1 MRYASAQCPYRL
13 RRAPQHAVH
22 SLLGRPVLHL
32 GPGSA
37 RRESTCLAQIATTD
51 SVDLHHSNTVV
62 NTGYYGKG
70 EMDETP
76 GGSTTPVSVSPV
88 AS

>member
-1 MRYASAQCPYRL
+1 MRYASARDHYRL
-13 RRAPQHAVH
+13 SHAPQPAVR

-32 GPGSA
+32 GP
-37 RRESTCLAQIATTD
+37 RKPQRESTCLAQIATTD

-62 NTGYYGKG
+62 NMGCYGKG
-70 EMDETP
+70 ALSETP
-76 GGSTTPVSVSPV
+76 GGSTTPVSVSPK

>member
-1 MRYASAQCPYRL
+1 MRYASARDHYRL
-13 RRAPQHAVH
+13 RRAPQHAIR

-32 GPGSA
+32 GP
-37 RRESTCLAQIATTD
+37 RKRQRESTCLAQIATTD

-62 NTGYYGKG
+62 NTGCYGKG
-70 EMDETP
+70 GMDETP